1 MVLEQL
7 KALIQS
13 GVDSGAFPGAT
24 FCITTKNKKYMD
36 FVGLKA
42 KFPKEEANALDTIYD
57 MASVTKVV
65 TTTTCLLKLL
75 EQGKIRLFDRVNLYV
90 PRFKYDDIYIFHLVT
105 HTSGLIEYL
114 KNQKDLKSREEA
126 LDLLFEQPKIFETG
140 TDLVYSDLNYILLG
154 LVIESIT
161 GMSLDKFAEESVY
174 KPLEMKDTC
183 FNPKNAERCAP
194 TEERNDQVVQGM
206 VRGKVH
212 DETSYILGGV
222 AGHAGMFSTIEDMS
236 HFMQMILNEG
246 KFNGKQF
253 LSPITVDTLFHPLVE
268 KPVGLSTYKL
278 YRSIGWIV
286 RDYNASSGD
295 FTSRETIEH
304 TGFTGT
310 NVWIDRLNGIAFC
323 MLSNRV
329 HPTRK
334 NILHIALRAKIANF
348 IMTHLDE
355 IKEEL
360 ENVN

>member
-7 KALIQS
+7 KQLIQS

-24 FCITTKNKKYMD
+24 FCVATKNKKYMD

-42 KFPKEEANALDTIYD
+42 KYPKEELNALDTIYD
-57 MASVTKVV
+57 MASVTKVA
-65 TTTTCLLKLL
+65 TTTTCLLKFL
-75 EQGKIRLFDRVNLYV
+75 EEGKVRLFDRVNIYV
-90 PRFKYDDIYIFHLVT
+90 PRFKYDDVFIFNLVT
-105 HTSGLIEYL
+105 HTSGLKECLPKPTEIMS
-114 KNQKDLKSREEA
+114 KEEA

-140 TDLVYSDLNYILLG
+140 KDLMYSDLNYILLG
-154 LVIESIT
+154 LIIENIT
-161 GMSLDKFAEESVY
+161 GMPLDKFAEEAMY

-183 FNPKNAERCAP
+183 FNPTDVSRCAP
-194 TEERNDQVVQGM
+194 TEERNDRVVKGI

-212 DETSYILGGV
+212 DETAYILGGV

-246 KFNGKQF
+246 MYKGKKF
-253 LSPITVDTLFHPLVE
+253 LSKNTIDFLFHPLVE
-268 KPVGLSTYKL
+268 KEVGLSTYKL

-310 NVWIDRLNGIAFC
+310 NVWIDRENGISFC

-334 NILHIALRAKIANF
+334 NTLHLALRAKVANF
-348 IMTHLDE
+348 IMSHLEE

-360 ENVN
+360 NNGN